1 MPHIDI
7 DTWRRDAG
15 VELRVHAAARRERAE
30 MIYHLLGRLGAR
42 LGRKMRVP
50 ASWSAHVHGRIARG

>member
-15 VELRVHAAARRERAE
+15 IDLRVHVAARRARAE
-30 MIYHLLGRLGAR
+30 TFHRLLARLGTR

-50 ASWSAHVHGRIARG
+50 ASWSAHVQGRVARR

>member
-7 DTWRRDAG
+7 DTWRGDAG
-15 VELRVHAAARRERAE
+15 IDLRVHAAARRERAE
-30 MIYHLLGRLGAR
+30 MMYRLLARLGTR

-50 ASWSAHVHGRIARG
+50 ASWSAHVQGRIARG

>member
-7 DTWRRDAG
+7 DSWRRDAG
-15 VELRVHAAARRERAE
+15 VGLRVHAAARRERAK
-30 MIYHLLGRLGAR
+30 MVYRLLARLGAR

-50 ASWSAHVHGRIARG
+50 ASWSTHVQGRIARG